1 MKNYKDTENSF
12 GRLPGDALQ
21 DFIEKGRSLREFVLA
36 NIDNQEAS
44 KMNQIKKI
52 STLLIDNDPSKSPVA
67 DLFDKTRRERVATAV
82 SAAIRQSQ
90 KLSARP
96 KVAVLVNHVRLLH
109 DTLLQRDIPQAAF
122 TLPENFLNE

>member
-67 DLFDKTRRERVATAV
+67 DLFDKTRRERAGFK
-82 SAAIRQSQ
+82 IRGAGFEPTS
-90 KLSARP
+90 L
-96 KVAVLVNHVRLLH
+96 HLLFH
-109 DTLLQRDIPQAAF
+109 TPLRKKNRRTLNPGKG
-122 TLPENFLNE
+122 